1 MNLFVPHP
9 RRAGGAGSLALPPGP
24 ARLLLLPGT
33 RLPPAIQFCELRVS
47 AATCSRLAGSDPS
60 RTMEPGQPREV
71 REPGPGA
78 ETAVAPR
85 WEEAKTF
92 YDNLSPKK
100 KPKSVKSGAWVWG
113 GGARHWTGN
122 FQGGVSSPLEMDS
135 WNPSRRGHSSS
146 APECARQLA
155 QAPVYFGSS
164 ALVAVVYFPHPG
176 LRFHARIPLPHA
188 VIRGLSSPRRW
199 QPQKRSRTALVDRAG
214 QQPGQQRPGLVG
226 SGSPAARCV
235 LRSPASVR
243 PARLPSSSLGS

>member
-1 MNLFVPHP
+1 
-9 RRAGGAGSLALPPGP
+9 
-24 ARLLLLPGT
+24 
-33 RLPPAIQFCELRVS
+33 
-47 AATCSRLAGSDPS
+47 
-60 RTMEPGQPREV
+60 MEPGQPREV

-100 KPKSVKSGAWVWG
+100 KPKSVKSGVWVWG
-113 GGARHWTGN
+113 GGDDTGRATYREGSQALWKWTRGTPP
-122 FQGGVSSPLEMDS
+122 GGDTAPPPQNVPGSWLGLQFILGALLWWRWFIFPIPGSGSTPESPSPMLSS
-135 WNPSRRGHSSS
+135 G
-146 APECARQLA
+146 A
-155 QAPVYFGSS
+155 Y
-164 ALVAVVYFPHPG
+164 
-176 LRFHARIPLPHA
+176 PLP
-188 VIRGLSSPRRW
+188 GRW
-199 QPQKRSRTALVDRAG
+199 QPLKRSRTALVDRAG